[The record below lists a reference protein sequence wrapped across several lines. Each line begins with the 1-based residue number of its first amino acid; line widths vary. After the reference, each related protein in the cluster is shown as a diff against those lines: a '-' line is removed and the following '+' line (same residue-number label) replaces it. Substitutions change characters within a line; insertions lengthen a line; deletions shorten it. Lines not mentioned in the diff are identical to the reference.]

1 MVSRPA
7 SFTDVDAADAAPLIQ
22 MMAATDRWDAVRAAR
37 EWVLDRA
44 VTGPEAPVLDVGCGP
59 GTFGARARRAGH
71 RTIDVDRAAA
81 MVGAARSGDP
91 GAPGLVADTLAL
103 PFPDG
108 VAGTVHCE
116 RVLQWT
122 ADPDVAVAELWRVTA
137 PGGLLA
143 VTDTDWATFAVD
155 APEGWV
161 DDVLA
166 DAALG
171 WVPHPRLAGTLVDR
185 LTALGAS
192 AVEERRDHVLISAWD
207 PDDPAQADGPPGLPL
222 HSIAAGAG
230 GVGRPRALAALDVL
244 AAAARRGRFAARLT
258 IVTAVARR

>member
-1 MVSRPA
+1 M
-7 SFTDVDAADAAPLIQ
+7 IN
-22 MMAATDRWDAVRAAR
+22 
-37 EWVLDRA
+37 
-44 VTGPEAPVLDVGCGP
+44 
-59 GTFGARARRAGH
+59 
-71 RTIDVDRAAA
+71 
-81 MVGAARSGDP
+81 AARSGDP

-122 ADPDVAVAELWRVTA
+122 ADPDAAVAELWRVTA

-161 DDVLA
+161 NDVLA

-185 LTALGAS
+185 LTTLGAS

-207 PDDPAQADGPPGLPL
+207 PDDPAQADGPPGL
-222 HSIAAGAG
+222 
-230 GVGRPRALAALDVL
+230 LAALHRRRCRRSAGRARRARR
-244 AAAARRGRFAARLT
+244 AAAAAAPRTVAARLT